1 MTAPTSTAS
10 GSQPDPAG
18 EGPHATLGEM
28 TTTLPAETTAID
40 ATEGSAAR
48 PARKPR
54 REVKPLTYG
63 RKGNVEIAFLWF
75 FVTSP
80 FIALAVTVPLAWK
93 YDLLSWVDV
102 GLFIPFYLF
111 TAIGVTVGFHR
122 YLTHGAFKAKR
133 WLRIVLTLAGTMA
146 IEGAPIRWVADHRRH
161 HQFAE
166 EENDPHSPWRFGES
180 VGGLTKGM
188 IWAHTGWLFTREN
201 TNARRFA
208 PDLVADKDVRWFQK
222 NFVFVMILSLGLP
235 TLLGGLIT
243 MSWKGAL
250 TAYIWAGLVRIGFV
264 HHITWAVNSVCHVMG
279 ERPFSTGDKATNV
292 WWLAI
297 LSMGESWHNLHH
309 ADPTCARHGVDKGQ
323 IDISARVIWF
333 FEKMG
338 WAWNVRW
345 PKADRL
351 NAKRIDQVK
360 VPA

>member
-1 MTAPTSTAS
+1 MTAPTSTAADS
-10 GSQPDPAG
+10 TQPTAK
-18 EGPHATLGEM
+18 
-28 TTTLPAETTAID
+28 TT
-40 ATEGSAAR
+40 GR
-48 PARKPR
+48 PAKP

-75 FVTSP
+75 FVTGP
-80 FIALAVTVPLAWK
+80 FLAIAVTTPLAWK
-93 YDLLSWVDV
+93 YNLLSWLDV
-102 GLFIPFYLF
+102 GLFLAFFVF
-111 TAIGVTVGFHR
+111 TALGITVGFHR

-133 WLRIVLTLAGTMA
+133 WLRILLTLAGTMA

-161 HQFAE
+161 HQFSDIE
-166 EENDPHSPWRFGES
+166 DDPHSPWRFGES
-180 VGGLTKGM
+180 LPGLTKGM
-188 IWAHTGWLFTREN
+188 IWAHMGWLFTREN

-222 NFVFVMILSLGLP
+222 NFALVMIFSLGLP
-235 TLLGGLIT
+235 TVLGGLIT

-250 TAYIWAGLVRIGFV
+250 TAYIWAGLVRVGIV
-264 HHITWAVNSVCHVMG
+264 HHISWAVNSVCHVMG
-279 ERPFSTGDKATNV
+279 ERPFKTGDKASNV

-323 IDISARVIWF
+323 IDISARLIWC

-345 PKADRL
+345 PKTE
-351 NAKRIDQVK
+351 RIDSKRFNQPKRLDQPESV
-360 VPA
+360 AR